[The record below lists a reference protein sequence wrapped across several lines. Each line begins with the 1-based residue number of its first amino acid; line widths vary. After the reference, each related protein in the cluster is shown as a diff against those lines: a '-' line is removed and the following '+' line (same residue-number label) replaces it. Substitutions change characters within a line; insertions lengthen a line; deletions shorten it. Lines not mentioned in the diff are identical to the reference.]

1 MPGFTTHYLF
11 GADLYQRL
19 TSERLRKNLKQ
30 NHAAFGL
37 GLQGPDLFFYY
48 LPVYLVS
55 PENPGALA
63 HSTNTGAFFSSLLES
78 RRLFAGNK
86 RCLNIADAYITGFIG
101 HYTLDCALHP
111 YVYAFTGY
119 EPEHP
124 QTNLQY
130 FGRHSYFE
138 TEIDKELLKQKKNLS
153 PSRFRQNATIRLTP
167 AQRRV
172 IHRMLAYA
180 YRTAYPDYKASRRL
194 PGSAPEWMQL
204 GTCFFRDPSGRKK
217 VILRFFERLL
227 IGRAFISPMI
237 ASDKYCFVKDPL
249 NLRHRN
255 WIHPWTKETE
265 NTSFPELYQNALH
278 QYCIRVKNYYRLRNS
293 GFPLSQLQAF
303 LQEYGNRSFL
313 SGQPCGREFPTN
325 EKNLLSGLK

>member
-11 GADLYQRL
+11 GTDLYQHL
-19 TSERLRKNLKQ
+19 TSERIRKNLKQ

-63 HSTNTGAFFSSLLES
+63 HSKNTGAFFSSLLES
-78 RRLFAGNK
+78 RMLFTGNK
-86 RCLNIADAYITGFIG
+86 RDLNIADAYITGFIG

-124 QTNLQY
+124 LTNLEY

-153 PSRFRQNATIRLTP
+153 PSRFRQSATIRLTP
-167 AQRRV
+167 VQRRV
-172 IHRMLAYA
+172 IRRMLAYA
-180 YRTAYPDYKASRRL
+180 YRTAYPDYKAGKML

-204 GTCFFRDPSGRKK
+204 GTRFFHDPSGRKK
-217 VILRFFERLL
+217 VILRFFERLF

-249 NLRHRN
+249 NLCRRN
-255 WIHPWTKETE
+255 WMHPWTKETV
-265 NTSFPELYQNALH
+265 NTSFPELYQNALD
-278 QYCIRVKNYYRLRNS
+278 QYCSRVKNYYRLHSS
-293 GFPLSQLQAF
+293 GFPESQVQAF
-303 LQEYGNRSFL
+303 LQEYGNLSFL
-313 SGQPCGREFPTN
+313 SGQPCDKVFPTD
-325 EKNLLSGLK
+325 ERIL